1 MNWGTF
7 HVEPIFKEVWER
19 ANRCLKQ
26 RNFALQSKGS
36 GGNELA
42 SWTDGLIKNTLQIDE
57 YRTGISKTFPRFFP
71 RSLRELVDWK
81 TLSFIIFADGMR
93 RAI

>member
-42 SWTDGLIKNTLQIDE
+42 SWTDELIKYSLKIDE
-57 YRTGISKTFPRFFP
+57 CRTEYIQKLKPIFSG
-71 RSLRELVDWK
+71 SLKGLV
-81 TLSFIIFADGMR
+81 A
-93 RAI
+93 